1 MLISEAIKVLEDFGK
16 DNGIAVA
23 FSHFTGEV
31 TPPYM
36 VYLVPTTDNFNADNI
51 TYQVIRELEVEL
63 YTRENTL
70 QTESL
75 LENAM
80 TYFGFAW
87 DKTSQTWIDED
98 KVFMS
103 VYTLG
108 DFLNG

>member
-1 MLISEAIKVLEDFGK
+1 MSISEAINIIEDFGK

-23 FSHFTGEV
+23 FSHFTEAV

-36 VYLVPTTDNFNADNI
+36 VYLVPATDNFNADNI
-51 TYQVIRELEVEL
+51 VYQVVRELEVEL

-80 TYFGFAW
+80 TSSGFAW